1 MSAPTSTATELFPRP
16 TSGWQEMALCAQI
29 DPELWYPD
37 AGLAVEARRICASC
51 PVAAQCLQDAL
62 ADTGDEYGI
71 RAGTSPR
78 RRETIRS
85 QARREAAQVEQ
96 AGRRAAA

>member
-1 MSAPTSTATELFPRP
+1 
-16 TSGWQEMALCAQI
+16 
-29 DPELWYPD
+29 
-37 AGLAVEARRICASC
+37 VEARRICASC

-78 RRETIRS
+78 RWETIRS
-85 QARREAAQVEQ
+85 QARKEAAQ
-96 AGRRAAA
+96 AGQIDRKAAA

>member
-1 MSAPTSTATELFPRP
+1 MSAPTVIELFERP
-16 TSGWQEMALCAQI
+16 ASGWQSMAVCAQI

-37 AGLAVEARRICASC
+37 NGLAMEARRICASC

-85 QARREAAQVEQ
+85 QARKDAAQ
-96 AGRRAAA
+96 AGQSGRKAA